1 MHVFRSN
8 FKLIWNQFRIHLEWI
23 LNTFESILNQ
33 NDLELILNQYD
44 SEFYTPRRLEKQLYL
59 RDGFKNYLCTF
70 CRKFYKG
77 GGGGS
82 AVLQALVRIFEKI
95 LKVLQMLQFI
105 QK

>member
-1 MHVFRSN
+1 MLFLYCGKCKDYNDSLQKIIILRNVFDCNAWSPV
-8 FKLIWNQFRIHLEWI
+8 LSSTEI
-23 LNTFESILNQ
+23 L
-33 NDLELILNQYD
+33 
-44 SEFYTPRRLEKQLYL
+44 
-59 RDGFKNYLCTF
+59 LCTF

-82 AVLQALVRIFEKI
+82 AVLQVLVRIFEKM